1 MASPNIER
9 IRELARS
16 RETLST
22 AEIVAGG
29 VSNQAVTRLV
39 RNGELERVRRGIYR
53 LPDSPISEHH
63 DLVSVAKGVPKAVI
77 VLISALRF
85 HEIGTEVAHEV
96 WIQLPIKAHA
106 PRIGWP
112 CIRIV
117 RSSVSALF
125 TEGVENHLISG
136 EKIPITCPARTVADC
151 FKFRNQI
158 GLDVCLEALREVLQS
173 KRGII
178 DEIYHYAKLN
188 RVARV
193 MQPYL
198 EGMSSLQKIP
208 RRSSNGT
215 PF

>member
-1 MASPNIER
+1 MASPHIER
-9 IRELARS
+9 IRKLAKG

-39 RNGELERVRRGIYR
+39 RSGELERVRRGIYR
-53 LPDSPISEHH
+53 LPGSPISAHH
-63 DLVSVAKGVPKAVI
+63 DLVSVIKGVPKAVI

-106 PRIGWP
+106 PRIEWP
-112 CIRIV
+112 PIRIV

-136 EKIPITCPARTVADC
+136 EKVPITCPARTVADC

-178 DEIYHYAKLN
+178 GEIHHYAKLN

-198 EGMSSLQKIP
+198 EGMS
-208 RRSSNGT
+208 
-215 PF
+215 